1 MRIKK
6 SQHFYDFSTFDQPV
20 AKYFDCIQLP
30 I

>member
-6 SQHFYDFSTFDQPV
+6 SKQVYNFSTFDQPV
-20 AKYFDCIQLP
+20 AKRFKYRQLP